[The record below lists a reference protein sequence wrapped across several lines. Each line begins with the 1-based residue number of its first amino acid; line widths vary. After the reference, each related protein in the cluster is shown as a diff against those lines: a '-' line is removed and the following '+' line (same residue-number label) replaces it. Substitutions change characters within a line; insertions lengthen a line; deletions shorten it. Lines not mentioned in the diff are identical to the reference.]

1 MGKQRD
7 KDFEDLIWKVARV
20 FLNGLNR
27 ILKQLEEVERRVDDI
42 QRKIESLE
50 NRVGILESVANPQ
63 RNLMPN
69 LQAQQVP
76 KQTHP
81 PIYTN
86 VPPQQYP
93 PKSSEQQLSAREYGQ
108 ITPSSIAL
116 SQQSQPQTRM
126 MPQQSRPIPP
136 SQNTTIQQQPQPQR
150 ISPQNLQK
158 ALIDELKQVFG
169 KK

>member
-7 KDFEDLIWKVARV
+7 IDFEDLIWKVARV

-42 QRKIESLE
+42 QRKVESLE
-50 NRVGILESVANPQ
+50 NRVGILESVVNPQ

-69 LQAQQVP
+69 LQTQQMP
-76 KQTHP
+76 KQTQP

-86 VPPQQYP
+86 VPPKQYP
-93 PKSSEQQLSAREYGQ
+93 PKPSGQQLGVREYGQ
-108 ITPSSIAL
+108 IAPSSIAL
-116 SQQSQPQTRM
+116 SQQPQKQNM
-126 MPQQSRPIPP
+126 MIPQQSRPIPP
-136 SQNTTIQQQPQPQR
+136 SQNTTIQQQTQPQR